1 MIFLDLDSGRGQLV
15 NLVPMDLVL
24 DYMILGYLRAKRF
37 WRIFLYL
44 NELRSS
50 RVQLFVETRKWLE
63 LI

>member
-44 NELRSS
+44 NGLSSS
-50 RVQLFVETRKWLE
+50 RVQLFVETREWLE

>member
-1 MIFLDLDSGRGQLV
+1 V

-44 NELRSS
+44 NGLRSS
-50 RVQLFVETRKWLE
+50 RVQLFVETRGWLE

>member
-1 MIFLDLDSGRGQLV
+1 V